1 MCIADGHVSE
11 NVFFWVEIGVSLMYS
26 IDQYA
31 ERPHSFQQGTI
42 SMRPGKRNQQKAF
55 DASLLVLK

>member
-1 MCIADGHVSE
+1 MAAGHVSE
-11 NVFFWVEIGVSLMYS
+11 NVFLGGVEIGVSLMYS